1 MNTVKLVGTLP
12 RKPHVIEPSSDD
24 KQPVALFTV
33 AARHDSDLGGPSY
46 VEVKAF
52 GAEAMIAKEQLTD
65 RTQVE
70 VIGYIRSESWTA
82 GSGKNARKQYR
93 QVVVATYLKALD
105 GALAPGQDDAPDAD
119 ASGEAA
125 A

>member
-1 MNTVKLVGTLP
+1 MNTVKLIGTLP
-12 RKPHVIEPSSDD
+12 RKPHIIEPSTDD

-52 GAEAMIAKEQLTD
+52 GAEALIAKEQLTD
-65 RTQVE
+65 RTKVE
-70 VIGYIRSESWTA
+70 VIGYIRSESWTQ

-93 QVVVATYLKALD
+93 QVVVATYLTALD
-105 GALAPGQDDAPDAD
+105 GALVPGQDDAPEG
-119 ASGEAA
+119 ASDEAA